1 MSSRSGQR
9 SGRVFCPHGVSRFFA
24 EPLQE
29 SNTHDSK
36 RGLVMLMTAVGLIL
50 LIACA
55 NVANLLLSR
64 AADRRREIVL
74 RAALGASTG
83 RIVRQLL
90 AESALLSVVGG
101 VLGTCVAIGSFT
113 FLKRLIPEDLSHS
126 TSLTFNLP
134 VFGFSVLVS
143 LACSFLFGLAPALQT
158 ANVDLNEALRD
169 GGRGSGSRQ
178 RLSDAFVASEM
189 ALSLVL
195 LVCAGLLL
203 KSLWNLQR
211 VDPGFQPVH
220 VLTLDFDLAESKYRD
235 WLQRTQFLERV
246 LEGTRTLP
254 GVQSAGLTG
263 GMPLTSKGGLRE
275 EATIEGSSRWSE
287 TPAIV
292 VHRVITPGFLE
303 TLKVPLIRGRLFDSR
318 DREQGPQVVII
329 NHKAAEDFWP
339 NQDPIGKRLKLGG
352 EGDSRWL
359 EVVGVTADIKEIA
372 INEPSRYEVYRPY
385 LQSRSSWQ
393 WPRFLV
399 VRTIGEP
406 LQIQEEMRRVVA
418 GIDPQEPLNDVMTM
432 SEIVDRETSQT
443 TTQATLLSGLA
454 ALALILA
461 GVGVYGVMA
470 YLVSQRTNEMGIRMA
485 LGARRCN
492 ILTLVLG
499 HGMRLVAAGVAIG
512 FVVACML
519 TRLMGTLL
527 FGVSPFDL
535 LTFAGVTL
543 VLILVALVACYIPA
557 LRATRVDPMV
567 ALRYE

>member
-1 MSSRSGQR
+1 
-9 SGRVFCPHGVSRFFA
+9 
-24 EPLQE
+24 
-29 SNTHDSK
+29 
-36 RGLVMLMTAVGLIL
+36 MLMTAVGLIL